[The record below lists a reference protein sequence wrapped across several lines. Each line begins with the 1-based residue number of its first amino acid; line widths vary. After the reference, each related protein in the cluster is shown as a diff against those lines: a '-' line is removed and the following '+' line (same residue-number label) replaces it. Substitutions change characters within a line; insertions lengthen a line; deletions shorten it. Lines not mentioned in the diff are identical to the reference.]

1 MFYSNIQSNIVIP
14 AGNLAENP
22 AGIPAGTPARILSA
36 IRQKTGDT
44 AAEI

>member
-14 AGNLAENP
+14 AGSLAENP
-22 AGIPAGTPARILSA
+22 AGVPVGTPARILSA
-36 IRQKTGDT
+36 ICQKTGDI